1 MADLAN
7 QTNAPYVCITESH
20 LNPDILDAEISIPG
34 YNIFI
39 SDRIGRSHG
48 GVVTYVIKDLLVK
61 TVVQDS
67 NSYCVSLAL
76 TIPQLNLV
84 IINIYRPPNCPEVM
98 FTRTLEYLSV
108 FLRNMEE
115 YEQCAY
121 TYLVFGDFN
130 FPFLKFSD
138 NEDLSDSIKSCS
150 NCQGGATCSHT
161 SSDRRQ
167 AKALVDFA
175 NEFFL
180 EQYIKKPT
188 RGNNILDLVF
198 TNDHLLI
205 HSYQTIVN
213 SRLSD
218 HFTICL
224 NLN

>member
-1 MADLAN
+1 
-7 QTNAPYVCITESH
+7 
-20 LNPDILDAEISIPG
+20 
-34 YNIFI
+34 
-39 SDRIGRSHG
+39 
-48 GVVTYVIKDLLVK
+48 
-61 TVVQDS
+61 
-67 NSYCVSLAL
+67 
-76 TIPQLNLV
+76 
-84 IINIYRPPNCPEVM
+84 M

-150 NCQGGATCSHT
+150 NCQAGATCSHT

-213 SRLSD
+213 SILSD
-218 HFTICL
+218 HFNICL